1 MKKNTALYILAVII
15 CLFLAAF
22 VFHVPALRHLF
33 HNLYG
38 MLQSPYILVSA
49 AVCAFLFINTKN
61 YWLIIAGC
69 GIAAA
74 LIIQFAVIG
83 HGAGLYT
90 IAVRALAFVTVVY
103 LLNLVRLFLPNKQPP
118 FVSFSIPNVFI
129 KGGRY
134 FLLYISAF
142 KR

>member
-1 MKKNTALYILAVII
+1 MPPSAFSAITEERYFRRKSMKKNTALYILAAII
-15 CLFLAAF
+15 CLLLAAF
-22 VFHVPALRHLF
+22 VFHIPALKHLF

-69 GIAAA
+69 GVAAA

-103 LLNLVRLFLPNKQPP
+103 LLNLVKVIFTK
-118 FVSFSIPNVFI
+118 
-129 KGGRY
+129 
-134 FLLYISAF
+134 
-142 KR
+142 

>member
-38 MLQSPYILVSA
+38 ILQSPYILVSA

-83 HGAGLYT
+83 HGAGLFT

-103 LLNLVRLFLPNKQPP
+103 LLNLVKVIFAK
-118 FVSFSIPNVFI
+118 
-129 KGGRY
+129 
-134 FLLYISAF
+134 
-142 KR
+142 

>member
-38 MLQSPYILVSA
+38 ILQSPYILVSA

-61 YWLIIAGC
+61 YWLTFQQQGKIDNTQTGLCPGFFTLPIEKTRIIRGNTPLDKH
-69 GIAAA
+69 I
-74 LIIQFAVIG
+74 
-83 HGAGLYT
+83 
-90 IAVRALAFVTVVY
+90 FV
-103 LLNLVRLFLPNKQPP
+103 
-118 FVSFSIPNVFI
+118 
-129 KGGRY
+129 
-134 FLLYISAF
+134 A
-142 KR
+142 

>member
-1 MKKNTALYILAVII
+1 MQIANRRCRFRPFLLLTKKKEPFGENIMKKNTALYILAVII

-38 MLQSPYILVSA
+38 ILQSPYILVSA

-103 LLNLVRLFLPNKQPP
+103 LLNLVKVIFAK
-118 FVSFSIPNVFI
+118 
-129 KGGRY
+129 
-134 FLLYISAF
+134 
-142 KR
+142 

>member
-1 MKKNTALYILAVII
+1 MKKNTALYILAVVI
-15 CLFLAAF
+15 CLLLAAF

-33 HNLYG
+33 HSLHG

-49 AVCAFLFINTKN
+49 AVCAFLFINVKN

-69 GIAAA
+69 A

-90 IAVRALAFVTVVY
+90 IAVRALAFVAVVY
-103 LLNLVRLFLPNKQPP
+103 LLNLVKVIFAK
-118 FVSFSIPNVFI
+118 
-129 KGGRY
+129 
-134 FLLYISAF
+134 
-142 KR
+142 

>member
-1 MKKNTALYILAVII
+1 MKKKHRPLYSGRYHLPVSGGL
-15 CLFLAAF
+15 CLSCSGTQTPF
-22 VFHVPALRHLF
+22 PQSLRHAAKP
-33 HNLYG
+33 LYPSFG
-38 MLQSPYILVSA
+38 SRLCISVHKYQ
-49 AVCAFLFINTKN
+49 N

-103 LLNLVRLFLPNKQPP
+103 LLNLVKVIFAK
-118 FVSFSIPNVFI
+118 
-129 KGGRY
+129 
-134 FLLYISAF
+134 
-142 KR
+142 

>member
-38 MLQSPYILVSA
+38 ILQSPYILVSA
-49 AVCAFLFINTKN
+49 AICAFLFINTKN

-69 GIAAA
+69 GIA
-74 LIIQFAVIG
+74 FA
-83 HGAGLYT
+83 
-90 IAVRALAFVTVVY
+90 RS
-103 LLNLVRLFLPNKQPP
+103 QPP
-118 FVSFSIPNVFI
+118 YFWQYIDFTKESQTIYRFI
-129 KGGRY
+129 TSRRSNAA
-134 FLLYISAF
+134 I
-142 KR
+142 

>member
-1 MKKNTALYILAVII
+1 MPPSAFSAITEERYFRRKRMKKNTALYILAAII
-15 CLFLAAF
+15 CLLLAAF
-22 VFHVPALRHLF
+22 VFHIPALKHLF

-61 YWLIIAGC
+61 YWLIITGC
-69 GIAAA
+69 GVAAA
-74 LIIQFAVIG
+74 LIIQFAVMG

-103 LLNLVRLFLPNKQPP
+103 LLNLVKVIFTK
-118 FVSFSIPNVFI
+118 
-129 KGGRY
+129 
-134 FLLYISAF
+134 
-142 KR
+142 

>member
-49 AVCAFLFINTKN
+49 AVCAFLFINTKT

-103 LLNLVRLFLPNKQPP
+103 LLNLVKVIFAK
-118 FVSFSIPNVFI
+118 
-129 KGGRY
+129 
-134 FLLYISAF
+134 
-142 KR
+142 